1 MKQQLEGGKHSLT
14 DLPFSSGCLADQL
27 FFSRIQ
33 FLSLCIN
40 GAIVLQYFILVVSVV
55 FSSDL

>member
-14 DLPFSSGCLADQL
+14 DLPFSSGCRDDQL
-27 FFSRIQ
+27 FFRRTQ

-40 GAIVLQYFILVVSVV
+40 GAIVLQYFILVVSVA